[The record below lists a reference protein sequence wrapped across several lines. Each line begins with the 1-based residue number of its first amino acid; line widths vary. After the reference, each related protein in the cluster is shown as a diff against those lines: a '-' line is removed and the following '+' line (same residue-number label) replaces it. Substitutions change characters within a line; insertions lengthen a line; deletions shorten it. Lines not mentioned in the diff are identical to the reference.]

1 MQEIK
6 QLRKRVD
13 EVDEQILQF
22 LIKRAQICESIG
34 LIKEK
39 HGIPI
44 QDYPRENDV
53 YAHIREKAAGS
64 GLDPSYVEAIYRQI
78 VNMCS
83 ADQDPKRKVKNE
95 NTLEK

>member
-6 QLRKRVD
+6 QLRKKVD
-13 EVDEQILQF
+13 EVDEQILRS
-22 LIKRAQICESIG
+22 LSKRAEICRSIG

-39 HGIPI
+39 HSIPV

-53 YAHIREKAAGS
+53 YAHIREKAAELS
-64 GLDPSYVEAIYRQI
+64 LDQTHVEAIYRQI

-83 ADQDPKRKVKNE
+83 AVQDAQK
-95 NTLEK
+95 EK